1 MEIADI
7 YINSTRLVN
16 AVSLTYVR
24 YLHDA
29 IDWTSRMIC
38 VKGARGVGKTTLML
52 QRIKQSFPGNEQAV
66 YVSYVLIHN
75 RLQRY

>member
-24 YLHDA
+24 YLYDA

-38 VKGARGVGKTTLML
+38 VKGARGVGK
-52 QRIKQSFPGNEQAV
+52 QP
-66 YVSYVLIHN
+66 
-75 RLQRY
+75 